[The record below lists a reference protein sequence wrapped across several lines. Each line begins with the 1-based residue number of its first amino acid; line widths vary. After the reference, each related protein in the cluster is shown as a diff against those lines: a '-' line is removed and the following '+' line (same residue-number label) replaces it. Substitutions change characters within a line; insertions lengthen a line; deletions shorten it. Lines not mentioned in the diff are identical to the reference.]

1 MGPVTSDADVLMI
14 DAAERI
20 AAEQGLGAMS
30 LRAVQAAAGQRN
42 KSAAQYH
49 FGSREGLIARI
60 TAHRMAPINERRAD
74 LLACLPLDAGL
85 AEVVEVLVR
94 PVAEAVFAGDASCW
108 ARFVLAGFADPTV
121 AGVVRDG
128 LEGEA
133 FRGVTL
139 RLVDALPPGLDP
151 ATKRRRLDQ
160 VVGLV
165 FLSLAR
171 REREGDPLSVDEFVD
186 DLVAVCVAVLTA

>member
-1 MGPVTSDADVLMI
+1 MI

-42 KSAAQYH
+42 KSAAHYH
-49 FGSREGLIARI
+49 FGSREGLIARV

-74 LLACLPLDAGL
+74 LLACLPLEASPEEL
-85 AEVVEVLVR
+85 VEALVR
-94 PVAEAVFAGDASCW
+94 PVAEAVLGVDDSCW

-121 AGVVRDG
+121 AGVVADG

-133 FRGVTL
+133 FRGVGSRLLDVIDTL
-139 RLVDALPPGLDP
+139 DDP
-151 ATKRRRLDQ
+151 ADRRRRLDQ

-165 FLSLAR
+165 FLTLAR
-171 REREGDPLSVDEFVD
+171 CERESSPQRVDEVVD
-186 DLVAVCVAVLTA
+186 DLVAVCTAVLKA